1 MSGNGLKRRIP
12 ASRLQQSG
20 DWRCRAL
27 VGSPIWSLLEQ
38 GQWPPDLDDSTRI
51 TTLKRNSRNHSGL
64 LQLADGSSFYFK
76 RFPHFGLRS
85 RLPDAMRTRRGRA
98 NWRLSRHL
106 QRHHVSVAQ
115 AEALLESR
123 GEDWFLAEALPA
135 RRSLAK
141 LARVDGELL
150 TPLQAPLAELLA
162 ALHAANVTHGDLKW
176 GNILLDGQ
184 NRLRLVDLDS
194 ARHAQPLDRKRA
206 DEDVAR
212 CLVSALE
219 LGMDLAWARGIVR
232 GYAERRDI
240 SEDTL
245 LTRLRPVVARIS
257 RRHTAR
263 YGRASI
269 KL

>member
-1 MSGNGLKRRIP
+1 MSGDRRRSRVP
-12 ASRLQQSG
+12 ASRLQQIG

-27 VGSPIWSLLEQ
+27 VDSPVWALLEH
-38 GQWPPDLDDSTRI
+38 GQWPPDPDDPTRI

-64 LQLADGSSFYFK
+64 LQLADGSSLYFK
-76 RFPHFGLRS
+76 RFPHFGLRAH
-85 RLPDAMRTRRGRA
+85 LPNAIRTRRGRA

-106 QRHHVSVAQ
+106 QRHQVGVAQ
-115 AEALLESR
+115 AEALLENR
-123 GEDWFLAEALPA
+123 TEDWFLAEALPA
-135 RRSLAK
+135 RQSLAK
-141 LARVDGELL
+141 LAHADGELL

-162 ALHAANVTHGDLKW
+162 ALHGANVTHGDLKW

-194 ARHAQPLDRKRA
+194 ARHSQPLNQRRA

-219 LGMDLAWARGIVR
+219 LGMDLAWVR
-232 GYAERRDI
+232 GLVGAYAEWRDI

-263 YGRASI
+263 YGRTSI
-269 KL
+269 EL